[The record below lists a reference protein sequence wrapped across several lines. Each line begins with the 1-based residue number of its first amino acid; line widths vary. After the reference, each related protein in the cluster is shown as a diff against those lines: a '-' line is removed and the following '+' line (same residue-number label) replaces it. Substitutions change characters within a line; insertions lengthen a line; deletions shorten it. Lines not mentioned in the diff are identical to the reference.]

1 MMLKKGQLQMGKI
14 VWWLFLLVFL
24 IVAGYF
30 IYTFYGEGGGLLDK
44 FFNLF

>member
-1 MMLKKGQLQMGKI
+1 MMLKKGQFQMSRI

-24 IVAGYF
+24 LAVGYL
-30 IYTFYGEGGGLLDK
+30 IYTFYGEGGELLDK